1 MYDEQGSVYKEEVVI
16 LLLRDGGNG
25 EFMHL
30 RTYMYERVKVNI
42 QNHKKKDVHKQP

>member
-1 MYDEQGSVYKEEVVI
+1 MYDEQGSLYKEEIVI
-16 LLLRDGGNG
+16 TLHRVGGNG

-30 RTYMYERVKVNI
+30 MTYKYEQVKVNI